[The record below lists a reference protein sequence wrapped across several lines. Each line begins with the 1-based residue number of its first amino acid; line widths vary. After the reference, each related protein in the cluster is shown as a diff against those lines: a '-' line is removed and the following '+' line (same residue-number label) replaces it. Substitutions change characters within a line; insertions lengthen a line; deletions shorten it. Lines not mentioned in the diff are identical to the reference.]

1 MRKQWLAVVAGAL
14 IAAAGTANASGNP
27 IQQDRIRVKV
37 DAPLF
42 LGPTLA
48 CPALRVHTRL
58 VSETGAVVGASFFCV
73 SSATF
78 DAAGTLTEAGTL
90 ELHLPGG
97 EIVTEATI
105 VDDFRVYPI
114 VQTIAGTVESG
125 TGVYRGA
132 TGTLS
137 GGGTIVFDQNGDPV
151 PDSTLVVDLA

>member
-1 MRKQWLAVVAGAL
+1 MKKLWLAVAAGAL
-14 IAAAGTANASGNP
+14 VAAGTANASGNP
-27 IQQDRIRVKV
+27 IQPDPIRVKV
-37 DAPLF
+37 VAPVF
-42 LGPTLA
+42 LGPTLD

-78 DAAGTLTEAGTL
+78 DEAAGTL

-97 EIVTEATI
+97 EIVTQATI
-105 VDDFRVYPI
+105 LDDFGVYPI
-114 VQTIAGTVESG
+114 VQTISGTVESG
-125 TGVYRGA
+125 NGVYRGA

>member
-1 MRKQWLAVVAGAL
+1 MKKLWLAVAAGAL
-14 IAAAGTANASGNP
+14 IAAGTANASGNP
-27 IQQDRIRVKV
+27 IQPDPIRVKV
-37 DAPLF
+37 DAPVF
-42 LGPTLA
+42 LGPTLD

-78 DAAGTLTEAGTL
+78 DEAAGTLTEAGTL

-105 VDDFRVYPI
+105 LDDFGVYPI
-114 VQTIAGTVESG
+114 VQTISGTVESG
-125 TGVYRGA
+125 NGVYRGA

>member
-1 MRKQWLAVVAGAL
+1 MKKLWLAVAAGAL
-14 IAAAGTANASGNP
+14 IAAGTANASGNP
-27 IQQDRIRVKV
+27 IQPDPIRVKV
-37 DAPLF
+37 DAPVF
-42 LGPTLA
+42 LGPTLD

-78 DAAGTLTEAGTL
+78 DEAAGTL

-105 VDDFRVYPI
+105 LDDFSVYPI
-114 VQTIAGTVESG
+114 VQTISGTVESG
-125 TGVYRGA
+125 NGVYRGA

-137 GGGTIVFDQNGDPV
+137 GGGTIVFDQNGVPV
-151 PDSTLVVDLA
+151 PDSTLVIDLA